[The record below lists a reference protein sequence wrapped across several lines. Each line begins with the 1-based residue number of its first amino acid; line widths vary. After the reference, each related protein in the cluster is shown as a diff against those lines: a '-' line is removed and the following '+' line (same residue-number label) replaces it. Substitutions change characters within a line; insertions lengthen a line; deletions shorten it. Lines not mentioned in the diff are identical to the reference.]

1 MNCIRWTQGDVHKRF
16 PELYRHKGT
25 QWLSCSGAL
34 QTKPAHC
41 SSPGRTTVWSKR
53 HRTNIVFSWTSVW
66 NIITTSRLMLVHDTH
81 LKCSYACENPQRLN
95 YLNKLFFHDSLQRL
109 QHLAPLRT
117 PLPYGFPCFCSAL
130 CTCSCVRSF
139 CPWGM
144 KRHYYTEGDMCCWF
158 W

>member
-1 MNCIRWTQGDVHKRF
+1 MSRIRWIQRDFHRRF
-16 PELYRHKGT
+16 PELHRHRGT

-41 SSPGRTTVWSKR
+41 SSPGWTTVWSRR

-66 NIITTSRLMLVHDTH
+66 NIITTSRLMLVRDTH

-117 PLPYGFPCFCSAL
+117 PLPHGFPCVFVVLRVPVA
-130 CTCSCVRSF
+130 SCVRSF
-139 CPWGM
+139 YPWGM
-144 KRHYYTEGDMCCWF
+144 KRHYYTARIW
-158 W
+158 